1 MRIKLN
7 DPEHASELLEF
18 LLGRMDCV
26 ATRVGEDELEASL
39 LGSRQLDANRAELGL
54 RLRAWQATR
63 AGDAAD
69 ARLL

>member
-7 DPEHASELLEF
+7 DPGLASDLLEF

-54 RLRAWQATR
+54 RLRAWQASR
-63 AGDAAD
+63 AGDAVD
-69 ARLL
+69 VTLL